1 MTNEEKQELIEAAH
15 KWIEVMQRYID
26 NHPQDISA
34 PITLG
39 LYKVAL
45 SALSAQPVLYAL
57 RFKNQHGQP
66 DKLINENCLFRSHEK
81 ASQYG
86 KGGNYVTQAS
96 GKIERVPNPQLDP
109 EVVPLYSAPS
119 FSD

>member
-1 MTNEEKQELIEAAH
+1 MTNDEKQALIEGCTQRVDALNKYCRANPDDREAALDLSLC
-15 KWIEVMQRYID
+15 K
-26 NHPQDISA
+26 
-34 PITLG
+34 L
-39 LYKVAL
+39 AL
-45 SALSAQPVLYAL
+45 AALTGQPVLYAL
-57 RFKNQHGQP
+57 RFKNHHGQP

-96 GKIERVPNPQLDP
+96 GKIEWVPNPQLDP

>member
-1 MTNEEKQELIEAAH
+1 MNAEEKQALTGLCKIEIKRWKAASESNPNMRYMVELME
-15 KWIEVMQRYID
+15 
-26 NHPQDISA
+26 
-34 PITLG
+34 
-39 LYKVAL
+39 VAL
-45 SALSAQPVLYAL
+45 TALKAQPVLYAL
-57 RFKNQHGQP
+57 RFKNHHGQP

-96 GKIERVPNPQLDP
+96 GKIEWVPNPQLDP
-109 EVVPLYSAPS
+109 EVVPLYQVPS